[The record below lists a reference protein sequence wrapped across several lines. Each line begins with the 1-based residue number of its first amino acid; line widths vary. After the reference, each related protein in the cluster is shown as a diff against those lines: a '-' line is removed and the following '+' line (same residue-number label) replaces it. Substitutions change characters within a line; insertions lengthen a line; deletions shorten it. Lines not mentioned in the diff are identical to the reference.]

1 MGITA
6 DFLKKCAI
14 FIRQGEGFL
23 KNAPIDIHNFCLGA
37 DGALLTTT
45 LSTNPGFVAVNTN
58 ILSFA
63 WAADKVVAAGLA
75 IQVPDD
81 YDSAKDHLKLLLKAK
96 MGGTTNTT
104 TAIAA
109 AAYKN
114 ESTTDLG
121 ITQTADLTDHPVWVE
136 LDLSGHSL
144 VAGDNVSIKLTPEAH
159 GTDAIYVTA
168 AKLEY
173 RSTLVYADH
182 NGSR

>member
-6 DFLKKCAI
+6 DFLKKCRI

-23 KNAPIDIHNFCLGA
+23 KNIPIDIHNFCLGA

-45 LSTNPGFVAVNTN
+45 LSTNPGFVAVDTN
-58 ILSFA
+58 ILSFS
-63 WAADKVVAAGLA
+63 WAADKVVAAGLVVQ
-75 IQVPDD
+75 IPDD
-81 YDSAKDHLKLLLKAK
+81 YDSSKDHFKLLMKAK
-96 MGGTTNTT
+96 MGGTTNTA
-104 TAIAA
+104 TAITA

-114 ESTTDLG
+114 ESTTDLAPD
-121 ITQTADLTDHPVWVE
+121 QTADLTDDPEWVE
-136 LDLSGHSL
+136 IDLSGNSL
-144 VAGDNVSIKLTPEAH
+144 VAGDNLSIKLTPEAH

-173 RSTLVYADH
+173 GSTLVYADQ